1 MVIRIAILALLAF
14 LLQLLVSLYRYDTRL
29 ASYYDA
35 RADALILAPSDEAL
49 VQLIPMF
56 SPDTLTFGPQPKFA
70 FEHVLD
76 LARTLS
82 RQPGPRGEGPD
93 KKTR

>member
-35 RADALILAPSDEAL
+35 RADALVLCDLGDENLAAIVPL
-49 VQLIPMF
+49 F
-56 SPDTLTFGPQPKFA
+56 SPDALTFGARPKFA
-70 FEHVLD
+70 IDQVLD
-76 LARTLS
+76 LAKAMGAAS
-82 RQPGPRGEGPD
+82 
-93 KKTR
+93 TRKRSDEKSTG